1 MSKLLSKTFLWMCVG
16 LIVTF
21 LTGYVVSTNENML
34 LAIFQNNLY
43 WILYH
48 KKFVF
53 QPLFI
58 SIYKTLFNN

>member
-43 WILYH
+43 WILFILE
-48 KKFVF
+48 FVRH
-53 QPLFI
+53 
-58 SIYKTLFNN
+58 